1 MKRKGSILSMFFG
14 LAILFAITLQSV
26 HSCDHIQKAFSE
38 KQCHHKYAANKT
50 EIGHS
55 HHDSDHCF
63 ACEFTFS
70 TSIKSDIF
78 SFSFKKELIPVSYSY
93 FYSKEITQSFRG
105 SLFALRAPP
114 SFIV

>member
-1 MKRKGSILSMFFG
+1 MVFG
-14 LAILFAITLQSV
+14 FAIVLAITLQSV
-26 HSCDHIQKAFSE
+26 HTYDHITRVFSE

-70 TSIKSDIF
+70 TAVKSDTFSHNCTKSTIF
-78 SFSFKKELIPVSYSY
+78 
-93 FYSKEITQSFRG
+93 KEISQSFRG

>member
-1 MKRKGSILSMFFG
+1 MKSKYALISMFFG
-14 LAILFAITLQSV
+14 LAIVLAITLQSV
-26 HSCDHIQKAFSE
+26 HSYDHITRAFSE

-70 TSIKSDIF
+70 NSIKSDAF
-78 SFSFKKELIPVSYSY
+78 SFNCTKITIFKKYTF

>member
-1 MKRKGSILSMFFG
+1 MKSKYALISMVFG
-14 LAILFAITLQSV
+14 LAIVLAITLQSV
-26 HSCDHIQKAFSE
+26 HSYDHITRAFSE

-70 TSIKSDIF
+70 TAVKSDTF
-78 SFSFKKELIPVSYSY
+78 SHNCAKSTIFKKYTFI
-93 FYSKEITQSFRG
+93 YSKEITQSFRG

>member
-1 MKRKGSILSMFFG
+1 MKRKDSILSMLFG

-26 HSCDHIQKAFSE
+26 HSYDHIQKAFSE

-63 ACEFTFS
+63 ACEFTLS
-70 TSIKSDIF
+70 
-78 SFSFKKELIPVSYSY
+78 SYSQIKLEDY
-93 FYSKEITQSFRG
+93 FLNPHSFYKKATFFLSAENISFFSGCLYSLRG
-105 SLFALRAPP
+105 PP
-114 SFIV
+114 L